1 MFDWILER
9 YPKSILKTWI
19 SQCHNPNFGLT
30 TKVRAYKGVGQKGA
44 RESHVM
50 LPGVQES
57 VRERTFT
64 LPNEL
69 PFWELESRW
78 TPKSLKRN
86 CKGQNPLD
94 QGAPYII
101 EKILKLSCLK
111 WACVTHL
118 DT

>member
-1 MFDWILER
+1 MWAKR
-9 YPKSILKTWI
+9 
-19 SQCHNPNFGLT
+19 
-30 TKVRAYKGVGQKGA
+30 GA

-57 VRERTFT
+57 VREQTFT

-78 TPKSLKRN
+78 NPKSLKSN

-94 QGAPYII
+94 RGAPYII
-101 EKILKLSCLK
+101 EKLLELNCIVMTFLVRECYGSPKK
-111 WACVTHL
+111 QEF
-118 DT
+118 